1 MHVTNTSKIEG
12 EEIKEDL
19 GMVKGNTVRAKNAFR
34 DWTQSVRNFFGG
46 ELKSYSS
53 LFTDAREQALER
65 MEKQAEE
72 KGADA
77 VVNVRFQTSKIAKG
91 GSEILAYGTAVKLE
105 DE

>member
-1 MHVTNTSKIEG
+1 MHITTTDRVEGKKITD
-12 EEIKEDL
+12 DL

-34 DWTQSVRNFFGG
+34 DWTQSIRNFFGG

-53 LFTDAREQALER
+53 LFTDAREQALTR
-65 MEKQAEE
+65 MEQQARE

-91 GSEILAYGTAVKLE
+91 GSEILAYGTAVKVE
-105 DE
+105 D

>member
-1 MHVTNTSKIEG
+1 MHITTTDRVEG
-12 EEIKEDL
+12 QKIKEDL
-19 GMVKGNTVRAKNAFR
+19 GIVKGNTVRAKNAFR
-34 DWTQSVRNFFGG
+34 DWTQGVRNFFGG

-53 LFTDAREQALER
+53 LFTDAREEALER
-65 MEKQAEE
+65 MEQQAQE

-105 DE
+105 D